1 MMRTAFLDGQR
12 EEALARDGCAIVDFL
27 DAGELGSLRQALMR
41 LGFGADDGTGFPV
54 PPSRLRNTVV
64 HADAETKDAIFAEL
78 SPGLQRAVDR
88 ILQEYVLLRIGVF
101 DKLPGGAGIEVHQ
114 HATLVDESTYRSLTI
129 WLPATDTSVAMGT
142 LHVVK
147 GSHEFTDGFRSKNR
161 RLDDFRRVSRRVL
174 ERYSTPITLRAGQ
187 AIVFDD
193 RLIHWS
199 PPNRSLLVR
208 TALQL
213 MLAPDEADL
222 VTYYR
227 TNGHELAKYAVDR
240 RTYREHWMTQVN
252 PETLTPLDKVS
263 QPEITYGDKE
273 FLSMV
278 RRTGSTP
285 ARVPEPL
292 FSRVFSG
299 IRARLR
305 S

>member
-1 MMRTAFLDGQR
+1 
-12 EEALARDGCAIVDFL
+12 
-27 DAGELGSLRQALMR
+27 
-41 LGFGADDGTGFPV
+41 
-54 PPSRLRNTVV
+54 
-64 HADAETKDAIFAEL
+64 
-78 SPGLQRAVDR
+78 
-88 ILQEYVLLRIGVF
+88 VLLRIGVF

-114 HATLVDESTYRSLTI
+114 HATLVDESKYRSLTI
-129 WLPATDTSVAMGT
+129 WLPASDTSVAMGT

-174 ERYSTPITLRAGQ
+174 ERHSTPIVVHAGQ

-199 PPNRSLLVR
+199 PPNRSSLVR

-213 MLAPDEADL
+213 MLVPDEAEL

-227 TNGHELAKYAVDR
+227 TDGHELAKYAVDR
-240 RTYREHWMTQVN
+240 KTYREHWMTQVN
-252 PETLTPLDKVS
+252 PESLTSLGKVS
-263 QPEITYGDKE
+263 QAEITYGDKE

-278 RRTGSTP
+278 RRTGSAV
-285 ARVPEPL
+285 ARAPEPFL
-292 FSRVFSG
+292 SRVFNG
-299 IRARLR
+299 IRARLG